1 MPMMSICQPCRRG
14 MARELLWGAGR
25 RHGVPI
31 ANPRCCGP
39 PPAIHRLRAARMCLP
54 DILPGMVR
62 ILRQQGAPGRRG
74 SGAWA
79 PCPPSSR
86 ASPARAAGLAGH
98 QERPET
104 VRTGL
109 ALGFS
114 HRPSPRAQQQPRGAA
129 CRAPHLGGG
138 AEGDDG
144 GEHVDETDG
153 LRLRG
158 VAGFNFFE
166 CVRVCA

>member
-1 MPMMSICQPCRRG
+1 MGGEGGAGGWGTLPMMSICQPCRRG

-86 ASPARAAGLAGH
+86 ASPARAAGLSEH
-98 QERPET
+98 QEGPGIRKDRRPCGRGTRFQPPTFAAGAAEAAGG
-104 VRTGL
+104 GL
-109 ALGFS
+109 QGAE
-114 HRPSPRAQQQPRGAA
+114 PRG
-129 CRAPHLGGG
+129 RS
-138 AEGDDG
+138 
-144 GEHVDETDG
+144 
-153 LRLRG
+153 RR
-158 VAGFNFFE
+158 
-166 CVRVCA
+166 